1 MCGITGLV
9 DFKQRSSIYD
19 LGNMQQ
25 SLRHRGPDDNGLEF
39 FLETDCAIGLAQTRL
54 SIIDISPLGHQPMV
68 FQHLTIVLNGEVY
81 NYEQVKQELTS
92 LGHHFRSTSDT
103 EVVLHA
109 FAEWGVNCVERFIG
123 MFAFVLYDSIHK
135 KVYACRD
142 RVGVKPLFYY
152 WADELFLFASE
163 LKAFH
168 KHPLFKKEVDVK
180 SIGLFLQYG
189 YVPGPQS
196 IFNRVYKM
204 EPGTWLILDTKTKSV
219 ESKSYWS
226 IDEVFQKPILKLS
239 YPDAQAELEAL
250 ILSACRYRMVSD
262 VPVGIFLSGGLD
274 STLVTALLQNDTS
287 RKLKTFTIGFPDGVN
302 EAPFAMKIAKY
313 LGTDHTGYDCSE
325 SDAKAIIPDLAYY
338 YDEPMADISAI
349 PTILV
354 SNLARKEVTVALSAD
369 GGDELFAGYTGYRD
383 HISRL
388 ALMRRVPFQCLSGT
402 LLNWT
407 SHLFPRE
414 SIVAKRKVMG
424 VAAVLLTEHIF
435 QPKALVQH
443 TSDMPLSFISE
454 LLTDKIDFQ
463 HPIFGRDWG
472 KFVDERNAFLFNS
485 FSGSLKDYLLVKV
498 DRATMSVALEGRE
511 PLLDHRL
518 IEFASQLPFDFK
530 FDGKSLKR
538 IVRDIVFKHV
548 PKNLLDRP
556 KTGFDL
562 PIYKWLRGGLS
573 HMLDELLDDDK
584 FFEAAG
590 IKKDEVVRRVKKFR
604 NNELPYQDIIWRIIV
619 LRLWFNKWMINSR

>member
-9 DFKQRSSIYD
+9 DFKQRSSLRD
-19 LGNMQQ
+19 LENMQQ
-25 SLRHRGPDDNGLEF
+25 SLRHRGPDDKGLEF
-39 FLETDCAIGLAQTRL
+39 FSETVCTIGLAQTRL
-54 SIIDISPLGHQPMV
+54 SIIDISPLGHQPML
-68 FQHLTIVLNGEVY
+68 FQHLTIVLNGEIY
-81 NYEQVKQELTS
+81 NYEQVKQVLSS

-109 FAEWGVNCVERFIG
+109 FAEWGLKCVERFIG
-123 MFAFVLYDSIHK
+123 MFAFVIYDSVHK

-142 RVGVKPLFYY
+142 RVGVKPFFYY

-168 KHPLFKKEVDVK
+168 QHPSFKKQVDVK
-180 SIGLFLQYG
+180 SIGLYLQYG

-196 IFNRVYKM
+196 IFNKVHKM
-204 EPGTWLILDTKTKSV
+204 EPGTWLILDTNTKEI
-219 ESKSYWS
+219 ESKRYWC
-226 IDEVFQKPILKLS
+226 INKVFQKPILKLS
-239 YPDAQAELEAL
+239 YPDALAELESL

-274 STLVTALLQNDTS
+274 STLVTALLQQDTS
-287 RKLKTFTIGFPDGVN
+287 RKLKTFTIGFPDGIN
-302 EAPFAMKIAKY
+302 EAPFAKEIANH
-313 LGTDHTGYDCSE
+313 LGTDHTSYDCSE
-325 SDAKAIIPDLAYY
+325 ADAKAIIPELAYY

-349 PTILV
+349 PTMLV
-354 SNLARKEVTVALSAD
+354 SKLARREVTVALSAD

-383 HISRL
+383 YLERL
-388 ALMRRVPFQCLSGT
+388 ALVRRVPFQHSSGK
-402 LLNWT
+402 LLNWA
-407 SHLFPRE
+407 SHLLPRQ
-414 SIVAKRKVMG
+414 SILAKRKVMG
-424 VAAVLLTEHIF
+424 VAAVLGTEPNL

-443 TSDMPLSFISE
+443 SSDMPKSFIRE
-454 LLTDKIDFQ
+454 LLADKIDFH
-463 HPIFGRDWG
+463 HPIFDQDWES
-472 KFVDERNAFLFNS
+472 FTDERNAFLFNS

-518 IEFASQLPFDFK
+518 IEFATQLPFDFK

-562 PIYKWLRGGLS
+562 PIYKWLRGELS
-573 HMLDELLDDDK
+573 HMLEDLLDDDK
-584 FFEAAG
+584 FFEVAG
-590 IKKDEVVRRVKKFR
+590 LKREEVARRVRKFR
-604 NNELPYQDIIWRIIV
+604 DNELPYQDIIWRIIV
-619 LRLWFNKWMINSR
+619 LRLWFNRWIINP